1 MSEFNL
7 KILGERINPGF
18 KSTRALF
25 DNEDFAGIQALAVKQ
40 VEAGAWALNVNVG
53 PRAKSDPQFMVDVI
67 KAIQEVVSVPL
78 SFDFPGADVQ
88 EVCLKAYDQ
97 EKAGG
102 ELPIVNS
109 IAETRWELM
118 ELQKIRP
125 FKVIVMATERMENGV
140 PTPNKNGEEVAATA
154 KRAALRLVKEHGM
167 KLDDVIID
175 ISVNALIADTKGMTR
190 ATLEAIQTI
199 GSDPELKGLHM
210 SGGLSNI
217 GQQLPPKAADGSKL
231 KEQLEFAFLTLAVPY
246 GFNTV
251 LGTPWR
257 GYRPLPEGNYV
268 LEAFKKFLDVTG
280 SDALRAVRKLYRA

>member
-1 MSEFNL
+1 MNEFNL

-25 DNEDFAGIQALAVKQ
+25 DNEDLAGIQALAVKQ

-67 KAIQEVVSVPL
+67 KSIQEVVSVPL

-97 EKAGG
+97 EKACG